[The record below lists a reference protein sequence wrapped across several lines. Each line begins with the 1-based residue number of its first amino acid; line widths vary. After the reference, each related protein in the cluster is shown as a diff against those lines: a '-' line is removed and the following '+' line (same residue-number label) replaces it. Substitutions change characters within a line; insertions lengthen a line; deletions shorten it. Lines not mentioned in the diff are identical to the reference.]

1 MLSWSTKRDSMTS
14 SWILSVLHDAVFLW
28 CLWFF
33 PVWSKR
39 HSLSVLYD
47 FDSLYKIIVTLD
59 TLIFSKTFFYNLSLR
74 YFPLLAKQHP
84 DRPECDILSNV
95 FAVLSAKNL
104 SEATSNFV
112 MDIADSLLNSPNFEP
127 TEQVSSLNVTGCV
140 VMDTGEAM
148 EGTHVWEL

>member
-1 MLSWSTKRDSMTS
+1 M
-14 SWILSVLHDAVFLW
+14 
-28 CLWFF
+28 
-33 PVWSKR
+33 
-39 HSLSVLYD
+39 
-47 FDSLYKIIVTLD
+47 LD

-74 YFPLLAKQHP
+74 YFLLLAKQHP

-104 SEATSNFV
+104 SEATSNLV

-127 TEQVSSLNVTGCV
+127 TEQVSSLNVTDCV

-148 EGTHVWEL
+148 EGMHV